1 MNGRPSHASSRVKS
15 LGLRCATIREG
26 ANRGL
31 RNSERV
37 NTVGVLILTCGE
49 RESRD
54 LWTTLNITW
63 HSVKGVALT
72 SLPPSTETRS
82 CLTTLTTL
90 AFYRNGRTSLNWN
103 TSSPLL
109 ARVQHHRF
117 RIFISDIDFDRQ
129 DFRGKTMTGHD
140 DCYENKIINLRGE
153 IWKERKWFAIDVA
166 SERDCFDPEFIL
178 EERIVGRW
186 LRIPAWG
193 NRTDKNELCRWMLRR
208 CRRCIKPPQLAHSP
222 SLSIRWRVRRDRG
235 PEIRTCSHVPL
246 IAFGPIARVWL

>member
-90 AFYRNGRTSLNWN
+90 AFYRNGRTSLN
-103 TSSPLL
+103 SPLRL
-109 ARVQHHRF
+109 SWPAFNIIVFGYLSRISISID
-117 RIFISDIDFDRQ
+117 RIFEGR
-129 DFRGKTMTGHD
+129 RLTGHD

>member
-103 TSSPLL
+103 TSPGPRSTSSFSDIYLGY
-109 ARVQHHRF
+109 RF
-117 RIFISDIDFDRQ
+117 RSTEFSREDDWLA
-129 DFRGKTMTGHD
+129 TMIV
-140 DCYENKIINLRGE
+140 KRIKLL
-153 IWKERKWFAIDVA
+153 IWERKFGRRESDMI
-166 SERDCFDPEFIL
+166 RDQRCEWTRL
-178 EERIVGRW
+178 LRSRIHSGRENCRPMVENPC
-186 LRIPAWG
+186 LRESYW
-193 NRTDKNELCRWMLRR
+193 
-208 CRRCIKPPQLAHSP
+208 
-222 SLSIRWRVRRDRG
+222 
-235 PEIRTCSHVPL
+235 
-246 IAFGPIARVWL
+246 